1 MVTVRMGNFWKDFKF
16 QISERLTNPLLG
28 SFIASWFVWNWN
40 LILVLLFGNGY
51 TERLQV
57 VQSVIDGSGAYY
69 FQLWA
74 YPLLSAGVFILVYPF
89 VARMVYWYW
98 ENQQK
103 KIKAM
108 RQRIEDETPI
118 TQEEATRLRRFNRDR
133 LRELEIQIEE
143 WQRRYQ
149 EIQKRLADRD
159 NDCEKLDSV
168 QESMIEEILNLK
180 SKLPT
185 ADVFDGD
192 SKLETSSSLPKI
204 YAQFSEEALKV
215 AQAALPF
222 EDEQAFATLLA
233 FVKAQGG
240 TAQDVAEAGDLNRI
254 YVDYGIDRLMEKGI
268 LERGTA
274 GRLRLSDRG
283 KMLVVKSGL
292 VVA

>member
-1 MVTVRMGNFWKDFKF
+1 MGSIHMGDFWKDFKF

-28 SFIASWFVWNWN
+28 SFIASWFIWNWN
-40 LILVLLFGNGY
+40 LPLVLLFGNGY
-51 TERLQV
+51 SERLQV
-57 VQSVIDGSGAYY
+57 VQSLIDVSGAYY

-74 YPLLSAGVFILVYPF
+74 YPLVSAGVFILVYPF
-89 VARMVYWYW
+89 VARLVYWYW
-98 ENQQK
+98 ESQQK

-108 RQRIEDETPI
+108 RQKIEDETPI

-149 EIQKRLADRD
+149 EVQKRLADRD
-159 NDCEKLDSV
+159 NDCEKLDSDR
-168 QESMIEEILNLK
+168 ESLIEEILNLK
-180 SKLPT
+180 SKVST
-185 ADVFDGD
+185 TDVFDSD
-192 SKLETSSSLPKI
+192 SKLEPGSSVPQI
-204 YAQFSEEALKV
+204 YAQFQEEAI
-215 AQAALPF
+215 QAAKAAVPF

-240 TAQDVAEAGDLNRI
+240 TAQDIAEAGGLNRI
-254 YVDYGIDRLMEKGI
+254 YVDYGIDRLIEKGM

>member
-1 MVTVRMGNFWKDFKF
+1 MGDFWKDFKF

-40 LILVLLFGNGY
+40 LILVLLFGDGY
-51 TERLQV
+51 SERLQV
-57 VQSVIDGSGAYY
+57 VQSVIDGAGAYY
-69 FQLWA
+69 LQLWA
-74 YPLLSAGVFILVYPF
+74 FPLVSAGVFILVYPF
-89 VARMVYWYW
+89 AARLVYWYW
-98 ENQQK
+98 ESQQK

-149 EIQKRLADRD
+149 EVQKRLADRD
-159 NDCEKLDSV
+159 NDCEKLDSDR
-168 QESMIEEILNLK
+168 ESLIEEILNLK
-180 SKLPT
+180 TKLPA
-185 ADVFDGD
+185 ADAFDSD
-192 SKLETSSSLPKI
+192 SKLESGSSLPKI
-204 YAQFSEEALKV
+204 YEQFPEEAIK
-215 AQAALPF
+215 AAKAAVPF

-240 TAQDVAEAGDLNRI
+240 TAQDVAEAGGLNRI
-254 YVDYGIDRLMEKGI
+254 YVDYGIDRLIGKGM

-292 VVA
+292 VAA